1 MTSSDIES
9 KVKRLRVAFNFT
21 LVYIII
27 SLLWL
32 MSGQGLKT
40 NLESFLRVEELTS
53 SGIYII
59 NLFLSSIV
67 IFTMMCLIL
76 KRFNKDETIIN
87 NHLAQLE
94 QKELTI
100 EQSSLD
106 IKRQKDLIHDV
117 LESAAVLIVRLD
129 KDFNILRI
137 SENVKN
143 VTGFEKSQLKGKNI
157 YELVDRDDFNILERN
172 VDLKEKLHLKEKFD
186 SELKLKTKNG
196 KNVYMHATIKKNQ
209 ESYKGEVYYTLV
221 LCDISERKI
230 LQERVTYL
238 NSYDTI
244 TSLPNRSLLEKAFK
258 AILPEVK
265 ERGNPIAL
273 LYIDIDDFA
282 YINETLG
289 HHAGDHLLMDMANIL
304 KLVTKDT
311 DILARIT
318 QDKFVAIFTE
328 EKSLK
333 DIDKRIVQIL
343 KDTRMK
349 WEYEGGKYLIS
360 NTIGI
365 ALYPKNG
372 KDFVELLRNANLAL
386 EYAKETSRTSYEYYS
401 EENKCNIISDLTV
414 LSDIKVALEN
424 KDFQMHYQPIRNLET
439 GELENV
445 ESLIRWF
452 HPEKGYISPDNFI
465 PVAERA
471 GIIDEIGEY
480 TLDEVFS
487 QKRRWNDS
495 GYKLKKVSIN
505 ISAVSFSRVGFSDDI
520 KRKLKEHGIK
530 GEEIVLE
537 LTETIFSTHRLKIKK
552 NIEEV
557 REVGVQVAMDDFG
570 TGYSSLAR
578 LKDLP
583 IDYLKLDRAF
593 IVALLEQDG
602 QEIIKPLISLA
613 NALGKKVIAEG
624 IETEEQ
630 FRILKEL
637 GCTFGQGYFLARP
650 MSAID
655 LIAH

>member
-1 MTSSDIES
+1 MTSTDIES
-9 KVKRLRVAFNFT
+9 KVKRIRVAFNFT

-27 SLLWL
+27 SLIWL
-32 MSGQGLKT
+32 IFGQEIKT
-40 NLESFLRVEELTS
+40 GLESVFKINELTS
-53 SGIYII
+53 NGMYII
-59 NLFLSSIV
+59 NLLLSSIV
-67 IFTMMCLIL
+67 IFYMMCLIL
-76 KRFNKDETIIN
+76 KRLNKDEITIKS
-87 NHLAQLE
+87 QLSALE
-94 QKELTI
+94 EKEITI

-106 IKRQKDLIHDV
+106 IKRQRELIHDV
-117 LESAAVLIVRLD
+117 LESAAVLIIRLD
-129 KDFNILRI
+129 ENFNILKI
-137 SENVKN
+137 SDNIKN
-143 VTGFEKSQLKGKNI
+143 VADFEKEEIKGRNIDQLI
-157 YELVDRDDFNILERN
+157 DRDDFNIFDRN
-172 VDLKEKLHLKEKFD
+172 IDLREKLD
-186 SELKLKTKNG
+186 GELKLNTKDG
-196 KNVYMHATIKKNQ
+196 KKVYMHGTLKK
-209 ESYKGEVYYTLV
+209 SKDFYGDKVYYTLV

-244 TSLPNRSLLEKAFK
+244 TSLPNRSLLEKAFNTM
-258 AILPEVK
+258 LPEVE
-265 ERGNPIAL
+265 ERGNPLAL

-289 HHAGDHLLMDMANIL
+289 HHAGDHLLMDMANVL
-304 KLVTKDT
+304 KLITKET

-318 QDKFVAIFTE
+318 QDKFVVIFTE
-328 EKSLK
+328 EESLE
-333 DIDKRIVQIL
+333 DIDKRVVQIL
-343 KDTRMK
+343 KDTRMR

-360 NTIGI
+360 NTVGI

-372 KDFVELLRNANLAL
+372 QSFVELLRNANLAL

-401 EENKCNIISDLTV
+401 EENKGNVINDLTV
-414 LSDIKVALEN
+414 LSDIKLALEN
-424 KDFQMHYQPIRNLET
+424 RDFQMHYQPIRNLET

-452 HPEKGYISPDNFI
+452 HPEKGYISPADFI

-487 QKRRWNDS
+487 QKKKWNES

-505 ISAVSFSRVGFSDDI
+505 ISAVSFSKAGFAGDI
-520 KRKLKEHGIK
+520 KRKLKEHGLR

-557 REVGVQVAMDDFG
+557 RKVGVQVAMDDFG

-613 NALGKKVIAEG
+613 GALGKKVIAEG

-630 FRILKEL
+630 FTILKQL

-650 MSAID
+650 MSAAD
-655 LIAH
+655 LIKH